1 MRKIA
6 ANYIC
11 LPGFP
16 LVKNGYVILEQ
27 GRVKD
32 VVDTGGRIREIQGLE
47 FYGGLIVAAYVAAY
61 QGRLEEGD
69 LLLPWLDEIYR
80 RGGKEYQGV
89 GIWEGADLL
98 KLTWTNKTKFRLLEM
113 RGRKSVS
120 GLLDPPIHRLKSVRK
135 IIFYLY
141 FISLSPTVRFS

>member
-61 QGRLEEGD
+61 QERLEEGD

-80 RGGKEYQGV
+80 RGGEEYQGV

-98 KLTWTNKTKFRLLEM
+98 KLTWTNNTKFRLL
-113 RGRKSVS
+113 
-120 GLLDPPIHRLKSVRK
+120 
-135 IIFYLY
+135 
-141 FISLSPTVRFS
+141 

>member
-47 FYGGLIVAAYVAAY
+47 FYGGLIVEICFYPGWTRSIV
-61 QGRLEEGD
+61 GEEKSIREWEFGKV
-69 LLLPWLDEIYR
+69 PIY
-80 RGGKEYQGV
+80 
-89 GIWEGADLL
+89 
-98 KLTWTNKTKFRLLEM
+98 
-113 RGRKSVS
+113 
-120 GLLDPPIHRLKSVRK
+120 
-135 IIFYLY
+135 
-141 FISLSPTVRFS
+141 

>member
-61 QGRLEEGD
+61 QERLEEGD

-80 RGGKEYQGV
+80 RGGEEYQGV

-98 KLTWTNKTKFRLLEM
+98 KLTW
-113 RGRKSVS
+113 KSVS
-120 GLLDPPIHRLKSVRK
+120 GLLVPPIHRLKSVRK
-135 IIFYLY
+135 LFH
-141 FISLSPTVRFS
+141 FTISNTPFFMTVV

>member
-47 FYGGLIVAAYVAAY
+47 FYGGLIVAAYVA
-61 QGRLEEGD
+61 
-69 LLLPWLDEIYR
+69 IYR

-98 KLTWTNKTKFRLLEM
+98 KLTWTNKTKFRLL
-113 RGRKSVS
+113 
-120 GLLDPPIHRLKSVRK
+120 
-135 IIFYLY
+135 
-141 FISLSPTVRFS
+141 

>member
-61 QGRLEEGD
+61 QERLEEGD
-69 LLLPWLDEIYR
+69 LLLPWLDDIYR
-80 RGGKEYQGV
+80 RGGARFPGPP
-89 GIWEGADLL
+89 IWEGADLL
-98 KLTWTNKTKFRLLEM
+98 KLTWTNKTKFRLL
-113 RGRKSVS
+113 
-120 GLLDPPIHRLKSVRK
+120 
-135 IIFYLY
+135 
-141 FISLSPTVRFS
+141 

>member
-69 LLLPWLDEIYR
+69 LILPWLDEIYR

-98 KLTWTNKTKFRLLEM
+98 KLTWTNKTKFRLL
-113 RGRKSVS
+113 
-120 GLLDPPIHRLKSVRK
+120 
-135 IIFYLY
+135 
-141 FISLSPTVRFS
+141 

>member
-61 QGRLEEGD
+61 QGRLE
-69 LLLPWLDEIYR
+69 
-80 RGGKEYQGV
+80 
-89 GIWEGADLL
+89 
-98 KLTWTNKTKFRLLEM
+98 
-113 RGRKSVS
+113 
-120 GLLDPPIHRLKSVRK
+120 
-135 IIFYLY
+135 
-141 FISLSPTVRFS
+141 

>member
-47 FYGGLIVAAYVAAY
+47 FYGGLIVALMRPLRDW
-61 QGRLEEGD
+61 G
-69 LLLPWLDEIYR
+69 WL
-80 RGGKEYQGV
+80 
-89 GIWEGADLL
+89 
-98 KLTWTNKTKFRLLEM
+98 
-113 RGRKSVS
+113 
-120 GLLDPPIHRLKSVRK
+120 HR
-135 IIFYLY
+135 IM
-141 FISLSPTVRFS
+141 

>member
-47 FYGGLIVAAYVAAY
+47 FYGLWRLMWRLIREDSKKEICFYPGWTRSIV
-61 QGRLEEGD
+61 GEEKSIREWEFGKV
-69 LLLPWLDEIYR
+69 PIY
-80 RGGKEYQGV
+80 
-89 GIWEGADLL
+89 
-98 KLTWTNKTKFRLLEM
+98 
-113 RGRKSVS
+113 
-120 GLLDPPIHRLKSVRK
+120 
-135 IIFYLY
+135 
-141 FISLSPTVRFS
+141 

>member
-32 VVDTGGRIREIQGLE
+32 VVYTQELLRKIQGLE
-47 FYGGLIVAAYVAAY
+47 FYGGLIVAAY
-61 QGRLEEGD
+61 QERLEEGD

-80 RGGKEYQGV
+80 RGGEEYQGV

-98 KLTWTNKTKFRLLEM
+98 KLTWTNKTKFRLL
-113 RGRKSVS
+113 
-120 GLLDPPIHRLKSVRK
+120 
-135 IIFYLY
+135 
-141 FISLSPTVRFS
+141 

>member
-69 LLLPWLDEIYR
+69 LLLALVGRDLSSGRKRVSGSGNLGRCRFIEANLDKQDEISF
-80 RGGKEYQGV
+80 
-89 GIWEGADLL
+89 IINEGPESRFPDF
-98 KLTWTNKTKFRLLEM
+98 WI
-113 RGRKSVS
+113 
-120 GLLDPPIHRLKSVRK
+120 PP
-135 IIFYLY
+135 
-141 FISLSPTVRFS
+141 FIG

>member
-32 VVDTGGRIREIQGLE
+32 VVDTGGRIREIQLS
-47 FYGGLIVAAYVAAY
+47 LI
-61 QGRLEEGD
+61 
-69 LLLPWLDEIYR
+69 
-80 RGGKEYQGV
+80 
-89 GIWEGADLL
+89 
-98 KLTWTNKTKFRLLEM
+98 
-113 RGRKSVS
+113 
-120 GLLDPPIHRLKSVRK
+120 H
-135 IIFYLY
+135 
-141 FISLSPTVRFS
+141 ISEPTRH

>member
-80 RGGKEYQGV
+80 RGGKEYHGV
-89 GIWEGADLL
+89 
-98 KLTWTNKTKFRLLEM
+98 
-113 RGRKSVS
+113 
-120 GLLDPPIHRLKSVRK
+120 
-135 IIFYLY
+135 
-141 FISLSPTVRFS
+141 

>member
-98 KLTWTNKTKFRLLEM
+98 KLTWTNKTKFRVWLAM
-113 RGRKSVS
+113 SPAP
-120 GLLDPPIHRLKSVRK
+120 GL
-135 IIFYLY
+135 
-141 FISLSPTVRFS
+141 TARFAFPL

>member
-61 QGRLEEGD
+61 QERLEEGD
-69 LLLPWLDEIYR
+69 LLLPM
-80 RGGKEYQGV
+80 V
-89 GIWEGADLL
+89 G
-98 KLTWTNKTKFRLLEM
+98 
-113 RGRKSVS
+113 
-120 GLLDPPIHRLKSVRK
+120 LKS
-135 IIFYLY
+135 
-141 FISLSPTVRFS
+141 TVGEENEYRGWGFGKGPIY

>member
-61 QGRLEEGD
+61 AACGYGAQASYGTAQQ
-69 LLLPWLDEIYR
+69 IY
-80 RGGKEYQGV
+80 E
-89 GIWEGADLL
+89 
-98 KLTWTNKTKFRLLEM
+98 TF
-113 RGRKSVS
+113 
-120 GLLDPPIHRLKSVRK
+120 
-135 IIFYLY
+135 
-141 FISLSPTVRFS
+141 SL

>member
-47 FYGGLIVAAYVAAY
+47 FMV
-61 QGRLEEGD
+61 D
-69 LLLPWLDEIYR
+69 
-80 RGGKEYQGV
+80 
-89 GIWEGADLL
+89 
-98 KLTWTNKTKFRLLEM
+98 
-113 RGRKSVS
+113 
-120 GLLDPPIHRLKSVRK
+120 
-135 IIFYLY
+135 
-141 FISLSPTVRFS
+141 

>member
-69 LLLPWLDEIYR
+69 LLLSLVGRDLSSGEEKSIREWEFGKVPIY
-80 RGGKEYQGV
+80 
-89 GIWEGADLL
+89 
-98 KLTWTNKTKFRLLEM
+98 
-113 RGRKSVS
+113 
-120 GLLDPPIHRLKSVRK
+120 
-135 IIFYLY
+135 
-141 FISLSPTVRFS
+141 

>member
-32 VVDTGGRIREIQGLE
+32 VVDTGGRIREIQ
-47 FYGGLIVAAYVAAY
+47 GLIVAAYVAAY

-98 KLTWTNKTKFRLLEM
+98 KLTWTNKTKFRLL
-113 RGRKSVS
+113 
-120 GLLDPPIHRLKSVRK
+120 
-135 IIFYLY
+135 
-141 FISLSPTVRFS
+141 

>member
-16 LVKNGYVILEQ
+16 FVKNGYVILEQ

-47 FYGGLIVAAYVAAY
+47 AY

-98 KLTWTNKTKFRLLEM
+98 KLTWTNKTKFRLL
-113 RGRKSVS
+113 
-120 GLLDPPIHRLKSVRK
+120 
-135 IIFYLY
+135 
-141 FISLSPTVRFS
+141 

>member
-47 FYGGLIVAAYVAAY
+47 FYGGLIVAAYVTRRRRFAFTLV
-61 QGRLEEGD
+61 GRD
-69 LLLPWLDEIYR
+69 LSSGRKRVSGSGNLGRCRFIEANLDKQDEISFIINE
-80 RGGKEYQGV
+80 GPKV
-89 GIWEGADLL
+89 G
-98 KLTWTNKTKFRLLEM
+98 FRTF
-113 RGRKSVS
+113 GSPHSSV
-120 GLLDPPIHRLKSVRK
+120 K
-135 IIFYLY
+135 ISEKNY
-141 FISLSPTVRFS
+141 FLSLFHFTISNSPFFMTVV

>member
-61 QGRLEEGD
+61 QERLEEGD
-69 LLLPWLDEIYR
+69 LLLPCWTRSTVGEEKSIRGWEFGKVPIY
-80 RGGKEYQGV
+80 
-89 GIWEGADLL
+89 
-98 KLTWTNKTKFRLLEM
+98 
-113 RGRKSVS
+113 
-120 GLLDPPIHRLKSVRK
+120 
-135 IIFYLY
+135 
-141 FISLSPTVRFS
+141 

>member
-47 FYGGLIVAAYVAAY
+47 FYGGLIVAAMW
-61 QGRLEEGD
+61 RLIRKDLKKEICFYPGWTKSTVGEEKSIRGWGFGKG
-69 LLLPWLDEIYR
+69 PIY
-80 RGGKEYQGV
+80 
-89 GIWEGADLL
+89 
-98 KLTWTNKTKFRLLEM
+98 
-113 RGRKSVS
+113 
-120 GLLDPPIHRLKSVRK
+120 
-135 IIFYLY
+135 
-141 FISLSPTVRFS
+141 

>member
-27 GRVKD
+27 GWVKD

-47 FYGGLIVAAYVAAY
+47 FYGGLKRTDL
-61 QGRLEEGD
+61 GRD
-69 LLLPWLDEIYR
+69 
-80 RGGKEYQGV
+80 RGQRT
-89 GIWEGADLL
+89 L
-98 KLTWTNKTKFRLLEM
+98 
-113 RGRKSVS
+113 
-120 GLLDPPIHRLKSVRK
+120 
-135 IIFYLY
+135 
-141 FISLSPTVRFS
+141 FI

>member
-61 QGRLEEGD
+61 QERLEEGAG
-69 LLLPWLDEIYR
+69 PAV
-80 RGGKEYQGV
+80 Q
-89 GIWEGADLL
+89 
-98 KLTWTNKTKFRLLEM
+98 
-113 RGRKSVS
+113 VS
-120 GLLDPPIHRLKSVRK
+120 GG
-135 IIFYLY
+135 
-141 FISLSPTVRFS
+141 FIGKDDSGL

>member
-16 LVKNGYVILEQ
+16 FVKNGYVILEQ

-61 QGRLEEGD
+61 QGRLDPGWTRSIVGEEKSIREWEFGKV
-69 LLLPWLDEIYR
+69 PIY
-80 RGGKEYQGV
+80 
-89 GIWEGADLL
+89 
-98 KLTWTNKTKFRLLEM
+98 
-113 RGRKSVS
+113 
-120 GLLDPPIHRLKSVRK
+120 
-135 IIFYLY
+135 
-141 FISLSPTVRFS
+141 

>member
-32 VVDTGGRIREIQGLE
+32 VVDTGGRIREIQGFREWE
-47 FYGGLIVAAYVAAY
+47 FGKV
-61 QGRLEEGD
+61 
-69 LLLPWLDEIYR
+69 PIY
-80 RGGKEYQGV
+80 
-89 GIWEGADLL
+89 
-98 KLTWTNKTKFRLLEM
+98 
-113 RGRKSVS
+113 
-120 GLLDPPIHRLKSVRK
+120 
-135 IIFYLY
+135 
-141 FISLSPTVRFS
+141 

>member
-47 FYGGLIVAAYVAAY
+47 FYGGLIVAAYVAAC
-61 QGRLEEGD
+61 QGELGEGD
-69 LLLPWLDEIYR
+69 LLIPWLTGIYR
-80 RGGKEYQGV
+80 QKGEVYEGI

-98 KLTWTNKTKFRLLEM
+98 NLTWTNKTKFHLL
-113 RGRKSVS
+113 
-120 GLLDPPIHRLKSVRK
+120 
-135 IIFYLY
+135 
-141 FISLSPTVRFS
+141 

>member
-61 QGRLEEGD
+61 QERLEEGD
-69 LLLPWLDEIYR
+69 LLLPWLDEI
-80 RGGKEYQGV
+80 
-89 GIWEGADLL
+89 LSL
-98 KLTWTNKTKFRLLEM
+98 
-113 RGRKSVS
+113 
-120 GLLDPPIHRLKSVRK
+120 IH
-135 IIFYLY
+135 I
-141 FISLSPTVRFS
+141 

>member
-61 QGRLEEGD
+61 QERLEEGD
-69 LLLPWLDEIYR
+69 LLFTLVGRDLPSGRRRVSGGGNLGRCRFIEANLDKQDEISFIINE
-80 RGGKEYQGV
+80 GPKV
-89 GIWEGADLL
+89 G
-98 KLTWTNKTKFRLLEM
+98 FRTF
-113 RGRKSVS
+113 GS
-120 GLLDPPIHRLKSVRK
+120 PIHRLKSVRK
-135 IIFYLY
+135 LFH
-141 FISLSPTVRFS
+141 FTISNTPFFMTVV

>member
-32 VVDTGGRIREIQGLE
+32 VVDTGGRIREIQDSKKEICFYPGWTRSIVGEEKSIREWE
-47 FYGGLIVAAYVAAY
+47 F
-61 QGRLEEGD
+61 
-69 LLLPWLDEIYR
+69 
-80 RGGKEYQGV
+80 GKVPVY
-89 GIWEGADLL
+89 
-98 KLTWTNKTKFRLLEM
+98 
-113 RGRKSVS
+113 
-120 GLLDPPIHRLKSVRK
+120 
-135 IIFYLY
+135 
-141 FISLSPTVRFS
+141 